1 MINQAETGSGPIHA
15 FKHENKQT
23 NLFLFP
29 PAIISRRGALK
40 PIGSI
45 SHGHQGKLPMSSST
59 EFCNLTL
66 SLHYFRLQLWA
77 VVLGLKKLHCST
89 FQFLWRNWVLF
100 CFVLIQSNKH
110 ATKQSYIHKLMDLDR
125 LACPEQPIELE
136 NRWER
141 SRCST
146 SRTQISHCSING
158 AQKAD
163 KASSLRRIYLWEYY
177 TVLLLEIPEMIAR
190 QGLGVQG
197 KLKKLDPWS
206 QSMKQNRDEHRKTK
220 TKIKADSKGQIAWT
234 TQKPLEGEQKTRARC
249 CPSRNQRGIMM
260 CLMLWF

>member
-45 SHGHQGKLPMSSST
+45 SHGHQGYESKYRILQPHT
-59 EFCNLTL
+59 VIE
-66 SLHYFRLQLWA
+66 FRLQLWA

-89 FQFLWRNWVLF
+89 FQFLWRSWVLF
-100 CFVLIQSNKH
+100 CLVLIQSNKH
-110 ATKQSYIHKLMDLDR
+110 ATKQSYIHKLMDLER

-141 SRCST
+141 SRCSA

-163 KASSLRRIYLWEYY
+163 EASSLGKIYLWEYC
-177 TVLLLEIPEMIAR
+177 TVLLLEIPEML
-190 QGLGVQG
+190 QDKV
-197 KLKKLDPWS
+197 
-206 QSMKQNRDEHRKTK
+206 
-220 TKIKADSKGQIAWT
+220 
-234 TQKPLEGEQKTRARC
+234 
-249 CPSRNQRGIMM
+249 
-260 CLMLWF
+260 